1 MEALDHPVGLGVVG
15 SGLVVDDP
23 ENRAQTLPEGRD
35 ELWATVR
42 GQMGRDPKTG
52 DPVGDEGVGAVG
64 GGGGGHGDGLRPPGG
79 AVHDGEKIFS
89 PGGGRQR
96 SNQVHMEVAEPPGG
110 HGDDL
115 DRGLRMAG
123 DLASLAIKAGPGPG
137 QGVRGHGRPE
147 KSSGDQSLGGAA
159 AGMGEAVHGVENLAA
174 EVTGNEDP
182 GVTQRHI
189 TQQTLGSNL
198 LDLEL
203 RVRGQR
209 LHLVT

>member
-1 MEALDHPVGLGVVG
+1 MNWGPRSEVKWAGTPKREIQWVMRASAQSEAEVEAMGMASGHLVERSTMVKRYSAPAEGGKGPTRSTWRWLNLLAGTGMTWTGVF
-15 SGLVVDDP
+15 
-23 ENRAQTLPEGRD
+23 E
-35 ELWATVR
+35 
-42 GQMGRDPKTG
+42 
-52 DPVGDEGVGAVG
+52 
-64 GGGGGHGDGLRPPGG
+64 
-79 AVHDGEKIFS
+79 
-89 PGGGRQR
+89 
-96 SNQVHMEVAEPPGG
+96 
-110 HGDDL
+110 
-115 DRGLRMAG
+115 MAG
-123 DLASLAIKAGPGPG
+123 YLDSLAIKAGPGPG